1 MALSSCTRNT
11 AAGGVELEQEL
22 AADLAMFQA
31 VEGGSAENLGRC
43 WQVGGPVVVAG
54 RHSLIACD
62 VAQEACRADGV
73 PVIRRF
79 SGGGTIVLGHGCL
92 NYAVALSLVS
102 RPELTDVAAS
112 FRFVL
117 EAIIAALEVPALSI
131 AGGTD
136 LVVDGR
142 KVSGNAQ
149 RRGRRAILHHGTL
162 LYDFDARLATRYLKE
177 PIRQPAYRGARRHA
191 DFLGNIALGGDIIRA
206 RLDAAWMGL
215 PGRAVSGCL

>member
-1 MALSSCTRNT
+1 MALSSCTRNA

-22 AADLAMFQA
+22 AADLAMFEA
-31 VEGGSAENLGRC
+31 VEAGAAENLGRC
-43 WQVGGPVVVAG
+43 WQVGRPVVVAG
-54 RHSLIACD
+54 RHSNLAGD
-62 VAQEACRADGV
+62 VAQEVCRDDGV

-92 NYAVALSLVS
+92 NYAVALSAVS

-117 EAIIAALEVPALSI
+117 EAIIAALEVPALAI

-136 LVVDGR
+136 LAVNGR

-177 PIRQPAYRGARRHA
+177 PIRRPAYRAARRHA
-191 DFLGNIALGGDIIRA
+191 EFLGNIALGGDIIRE
-206 RLDAAWMGL
+206 RLDAAWKRL
-215 PGRAVSGCL
+215 PG